1 MASLQQTGLTPNA
14 QSVAAAHSTHDILN
28 ESIAKRVDPI
38 YSKTLQSRVQELL
51 KIHHDGFPGSQPVSF
66 EAKHLIDLQREDYFV
81 CEKSDGVRYL
91 MFATHTPKGPATFLL
106 DRNRSWFFIP
116 HLLFPLRGKDTE
128 YHNETLMDGELVMD
142 IDENKMLQQEVIQPF
157 HAAKIS
163 APFKVELKKMERSY
177 GLGVVFDQMTRLKHA
192 SDGVIFTPVKL
203 PYTPGT
209 CEKLLKW
216 KPAELNT
223 VDFRIAVKWSKEHK
237 PIYSLEVVMQGK
249 NFKFYD
255 HLQLEQETALEWKK
269 SVPDGRIGEFRY
281 DPQWN
286 VTIVEPGY
294 APTVRKG
301 GWRFVKFREDKE
313 LANDEQVVKKI
324 LKSIQDGITKEQLLA
339 HMEDIRA
346 AWKAREK
353 GIPMPDPVSKIGHSI
368 NINTEDISK
377 SITAN
382 PFTATPAIISP
393 SSNSNPFDTY
403 NEKRQSH
410 GHRDSMSSAEYMPD
424 SRKNSLV
431 DNSKEQKS
439 DSDDAN
445 DRKQSMVEPMPDSD
459 HSNLSDE
466 KSQEPKNVE
475 SPQWKGQSVFDT
487 RRKFSEEKL
496 EKLNT
501 IRKHSD
507 DSSIKSA
514 TVETPKL
521 ESPVKSESSNLSEAV
536 TANVDTPMETDN
548 PVVAEKPPDMTLR
561 QMIESKMPPKFRGGQ
576 GKKRSDSIKSVI
588 ETSPSIGAA
597 SQLSPTAE
605 SRDVKRSKSDS
616 PSGVV
621 FPAQHPNKLS
631 LSSQPT
637 EGNATAQQSTVPHPN
652 SISPP
657 PSFNGRHR
665 LAGDSEFGEYRR
677 RKVSSPH
684 NTVAVKMD
692 RTSSPPLHET
702 SKASKNRK
710 IQEQSDYKH
719 SYSTY
724 QPNDTSSAPRYDTM
738 NEAAP
743 MQMSSATIRHQ
754 QLLEQRASPYTM
766 ASSKSAFATPVSPYQ
781 HPATRNIYSP
791 SENHSNQR
799 RHSDDRS
806 FASHEQRVP
815 ASQWHSSPSAPPSRR
830 PSHDEPAHSTPSQS
844 SRAQPSSIADLLTT
858 TVEVTPPSSRQAT
871 ESPVHPHRDR
881 PSSGSSERANPFD
894 FAKILHSPTQRQ
906 SDEEII
912 NRSPNGRRP
921 PGEMFERSSDEG
933 AYHQYS
939 SNPRNAVHFINYRTD
954 INQPRPSQMA
964 MENQVRQ
971 EPVSSG
977 SKTYVTHSH
986 MPGRSNS
993 THASPRSATSSP
1005 DFRGYQPTH
1014 IVSHSPT
1021 YSSSSFS
1028 PTTSYQSPQMAN
1040 VNRGP
1045 PENMG
1050 GVRYNNSRQPVPRE
1064 HPMAAPYRQSSYPQ
1078 PYGYHSPVMQHSISI
1093 PPNDDANNQYRR
1105 QPYQEAVQKPMVNA
1119 YQDPQYSSSQRSP
1132 RGGAM
1137 ESHPPPE
1144 DVEGKNHSGNSRT
1157 KSKLDFILNYD

>member
-1 MASLQQTGLTPNA
+1 M
-14 QSVAAAHSTHDILN
+14 
-28 ESIAKRVDPI
+28 
-38 YSKTLQSRVQELL
+38 Y
-51 KIHHDGFPGSQPVSF
+51 
-66 EAKHLIDLQREDYFV
+66 LIIINYR
-81 CEKSDGVRYL
+81 
-91 MFATHTPKGPATFLL
+91 
-106 DRNRSWFFIP
+106 
-116 HLLFPLRGKDTE
+116 
-128 YHNETLMDGELVMD
+128 
-142 IDENKMLQQEVIQPF
+142 
-157 HAAKIS
+157 
-163 APFKVELKKMERSY
+163 VELKKMERSY

-255 HLQLEQETALEWKK
+255 HLQLEQETALDYLTRWKK
-269 SVPDGRIGEFRY
+269 NVPDGLIGEFRY

-301 GWRFVKFREDKE
+301 GWRFVKFRDDKE

-339 HMEDIRA
+339 HMENIRA

-353 GIPMPDPVSKIGHSI
+353 GIPMPNPVSKIGHSI
-368 NINTEDISK
+368 KINTEDISK

-393 SSNSNPFDTY
+393 SSNSNPFDSY
-403 NEKRQSH
+403 GEKRQSH

-439 DSDDAN
+439 DNDDTM
-445 DRKQSMVEPMPDSD
+445 DRKRSMEEPIPDSD
-459 HSNLSDE
+459 HSNMSDE

-501 IRKHSD
+501 VRKQSD

-521 ESPVKSESSNLSEAV
+521 ESPVKSEASNKSEAA
-536 TANVDTPMETDN
+536 TANVDTPMEIDQ
-548 PVVAEKPPDMTLR
+548 PVIAEKPPDMTLR

-576 GKKRSDSIKSVI
+576 GKKRSESIKSAI
-588 ETSPSIGAA
+588 ETSPSMGAA
-597 SQLSPTAE
+597 SQPSPTAE

-616 PSGVV
+616 PSGAI
-621 FPAQHPNKLS
+621 FPVQHSRKLS

-637 EGNATAQQSTVPHPN
+637 EGNVAAQQSAPPQQN
-652 SISPP
+652 SISAQPT
-657 PSFNGRHR
+657 FDGRHR
-665 LAGDSEFGEYRR
+665 PAGDNEFGEYRR

-684 NTVAVKMD
+684 NPVAVQVD

-702 SKASKNRK
+702 SKAPKNRK
-710 IQEQSDYKH
+710 IQELVDHKY
-719 SYSTY
+719 TY
-724 QPNDTSSAPRYDTM
+724 TTYPPNDTSSAPRYDTM

-781 HPATRNIYSP
+781 HPTTRNIYSP
-791 SENHSNQR
+791 SEHHSNQR

-806 FASHEQRVP
+806 FASYEQRVP
-815 ASQWHSSPSAPPSRR
+815 ASHWHSSPSAPPSRR
-830 PSHDEPAHSTPSQS
+830 PSHDEPNHSAPSHS

-871 ESPVHPHRDR
+871 ESPVHSHRDR
-881 PSSGSSERANPFD
+881 PSSGSSDRANPFD
-894 FAKILHSPTQRQ
+894 FAKILHSPSQRQ
-906 SDEEII
+906 SDEEIS

-921 PGEMFERSSDEG
+921 PPGEMSERSSDEG

-939 SNPRNAVHFINYRTD
+939 SSPRNAVHFINYRTD
-954 INQPRPSQMA
+954 INQVRPQPMA
-964 MENQVRQ
+964 MEAQARQ
-971 EPVSSG
+971 ESISSG
-977 SKTYVTHSH
+977 SKPYAAHSH
-986 MPGRSNS
+986 MQGRSNS

-1028 PTTSYQSPQMAN
+1028 PTATYQSPQMAN

-1050 GVRYNNSRQPVPRE
+1050 GVRYNNGRQAVPRE

-1078 PYGYHSPVMQHSISI
+1078 PYGYHSPVMQQHSASI
-1093 PPNDDANNQYRR
+1093 PPNDDANSQYRR
-1105 QPYQEAVQKPMVNA
+1105 QPYQEPVQKPMVNA
-1119 YQDPQYSSSQRSP
+1119 YQDSQYSLAQRSP
-1132 RGGAM
+1132 RGGVM
-1137 ESHPPPE
+1137 ENHPPPE
-1144 DVEGKNHSGNSRT
+1144 DGEGKNHSGNNRT